1 LSPGALSIT
10 SLRLDLA
17 SLLTNRIT
25 INELSSRDDAGAFQE
40 IADVLIAAGLIRAT
54 DADAIKAAFLA
65 RERQGTTS
73 LGNGMAVPH
82 VFTEAVC
89 GAHLVVA
96 RSAAGVTMKA
106 PDGKPIR
113 IFFCIVACE
122 ASRPEYLHIL
132 GTVAKVARDKDW
144 RRYMERAATATQI
157 FDALIQGEKALSV

>member
-1 LSPGALSIT
+1 MSRGALSHNVR
-10 SLRLDLA
+10 RLDLA
-17 SLLTNRIT
+17 SLLSTRVT

-40 IADVLIAAGLIRAT
+40 V
-54 DADAIKAAFLA
+54 ADALAAAAVIDGKDCGAIRAAFLD

-82 VFTEAVC
+82 VFSDRVP

-96 RSAAGVTMKA
+96 RSSAGVPMKA

-113 IFFCIVACE
+113 IFFCIVSNE
-122 ASRPEYLHIL
+122 AARPAYLHIL